1 MNAKTKEPTWKRLQR
16 GQALVEYWPTLPAAV
31 AVMIGAAIIVG
42 FLNTSFLKTLNGLES
57 YCKTSETTTT
67 TAEMHNHRIEAS
79 AAVYDPVTNRTT
91 VAFTVTSGSKPSISH
106 WILGLP
112 KGVAAHI
119 IQWSEPW
126 SWTDYD
132 PTTGAAGV
140 KFDNGYE
147 ADDEQ
152 EGGGKGKGK
161 DKAGTSGIVL
171 ASYTRLVA
179 AETSGG
185 TAVRVISLT
194 LDGNYQ
200 FGTITVTT
208 KAGTDQVGVGQIS
221 GPIARLDDKSDD
233 GGSGSGGGIDRSK
246 GC

>member
-106 WILGLP
+106 WVLGLP

-132 PTTGAAGV
+132 PTTGAVGV
-140 KFDNGYE
+140 KFDNPYE
-147 ADDEQ
+147 ADD
-152 EGGGKGKGK
+152 EGGGKGKN
-161 DKAGTSGIVL
+161 KAGTSGIVL

-208 KAGTDQVGVGQIS
+208 KAGSDQIGVSEIS

-233 GGSGSGGGIDRSK
+233 GSGGGGIDRSK